1 METEEIILSE
11 KDLSLVITE
20 KQLGKL
26 TTNAQQIKEKVRN
39 AISYYNVTVY
49 NEDNIDTAKKD
60 KAMLN
65 NAAKALNQSR
75 IEIER
80 SFMQPFA
87 EFKTTIDDTC
97 TLIKDCSNRIDVVVK
112 NTEQKA
118 KYEKRKKIEEYYDS
132 LEKKPVK
139 LERIFEP
146 TWLNK
151 TTSITY
157 IRTQIN
163 EHIGEINA
171 NLETLKTYGIDEDV
185 LKVLYLD
192 TLNFPNTVQYAN
204 KLRTEREK
212 AKHEAEL
219 KAKLAEEARIEAE
232 RKLAEQLKAAE
243 ATQEKL
249 IQGAQQVQEGFVKIP
264 TPPEKKPV
272 TTAVGTEQIYERT
285 FFVQCTKQQLID
297 LGNFMNANGIN
308 FRKIVQ

>member
-1 METEEIILSE
+1 M
-11 KDLSLVITE
+11 TE

-139 LERIFEP
+139 LEPIFEP

-163 EHIGEINA
+163 EHICEINA

-212 AKHEAEL
+212 AKHCHHA
-219 KAKLAEEARIEAE
+219 
-232 RKLAEQLKAAE
+232 
-243 ATQEKL
+243 
-249 IQGAQQVQEGFVKIP
+249 
-264 TPPEKKPV
+264 
-272 TTAVGTEQIYERT
+272 
-285 FFVQCTKQQLID
+285 
-297 LGNFMNANGIN
+297 N
-308 FRKIVQ
+308 FRERIYQTGRAQ

>member
-26 TTNAQQIKEKVRN
+26 TTNAQQIKETVRN

-97 TLIKDCSNRIDVVVK
+97 TLIRDCSNRIDVVVK

-118 KYEKRKKIEEYYDS
+118 KDEKRKKIEEYYDS

-163 EHIGEINA
+163 ERIGEINA

-192 TLNFPNTVQYAN
+192 TLNFANTVQYAN

-212 AKHEAEL
+212 AKH
-219 KAKLAEEARIEAE
+219 
-232 RKLAEQLKAAE
+232 E

-264 TPPEKKPV
+264 TPPEKEPV